1 MRNEKAN
8 MIIKY
13 INQLYCEIDEYK
25 NDFFSLKS
33 YDDLYDIIREIC
45 QLFIEEMPSL
55 SEKLLWK
62 KGCGYNDARLTIAF
76 LKKYL
81 IDNNMVELIDNEIE
95 KFWNR
100 YKAWYDS
107 EVYSCNYLKS
117 EYLEEDKN
125 SFEQIPSIN
134 YENEYMKY
142 YGRSYPLSLKY
153 EIYDF
158 QDIVSFIEIVFNN
171 WILKNKRYEYTI
183 YVNRLF
189 SESNLP
195 YHLKSGKVQYKGYR
209 SSDDNTIINQKMFED
224 KLEQSRKLI
233 LSNDIQNKKLSLKLI
248 VDCLEYLEST
258 QQGNTKK
265 REQLANSVS
274 INPDSKLIIIL
285 KKELN
290 SINIMVNNYFD
301 IRHNKLNNDQ
311 GDIREVLDKVEDI
324 EYVYN
329 RIHATVQLLSTKS
342 KEKK

>member
-81 IDNNMVELIDNEIE
+81 IDNNMAELLDNEIE

-125 SFEQIPSIN
+125 SFEQIPS
-134 YENEYMKY
+134 
-142 YGRSYPLSLKY
+142 
-153 EIYDF
+153 
-158 QDIVSFIEIVFNN
+158 
-171 WILKNKRYEYTI
+171 
-183 YVNRLF
+183 
-189 SESNLP
+189 
-195 YHLKSGKVQYKGYR
+195 
-209 SSDDNTIINQKMFED
+209 
-224 KLEQSRKLI
+224 
-233 LSNDIQNKKLSLKLI
+233 
-248 VDCLEYLEST
+248 
-258 QQGNTKK
+258 
-265 REQLANSVS
+265 S
-274 INPDSKLIIIL
+274 I
-285 KKELN
+285 
-290 SINIMVNNYFD
+290 
-301 IRHNKLNNDQ
+301 LNN
-311 GDIREVLDKVEDI
+311 ISFFFNSLI
-324 EYVYN
+324 
-329 RIHATVQLLSTKS
+329 
-342 KEKK
+342 